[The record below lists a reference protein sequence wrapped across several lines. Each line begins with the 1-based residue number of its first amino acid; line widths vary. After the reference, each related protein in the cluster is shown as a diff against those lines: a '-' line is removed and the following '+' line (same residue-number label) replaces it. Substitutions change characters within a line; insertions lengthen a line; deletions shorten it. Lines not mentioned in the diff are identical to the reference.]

1 MKILH
6 CADVHI
12 GMEFTANRMR
22 SRQRKAEILNGF
34 LRVLSFC
41 KEKCV
46 DVLLIAGDL
55 FDNENIEPEVL
66 EQIRAGFADIEG
78 TDVYIAPGNHDALTP
93 SSPYRKVEW
102 PKNVMIFDGEGKII
116 EHEDKGYRIW
126 GCGFEHAFVS
136 NRLLSGIRL
145 KRDELIN
152 IGIIH
157 GQLVGKNGTAIY
169 NPITDADI
177 EKSNMDYLALGH
189 IHKQTD
195 ILKNGNTLYA
205 YSGTIE
211 GQGFDEDGIKGF
223 YYGELTREQLNE
235 GKHGLEYISFAA
247 RRYTLLEVNI
257 SEAESKSDI
266 MRLIMEAV
274 ETSDSEH
281 FEDDLYKIKL
291 TGDISQDMIINSE
304 DIKADL
310 ASKLY
315 FVKVKDKTELLID
328 YEELAK
334 ENSLKGM
341 FAATM
346 LNSIKECEEK
356 EDTDGVKKN
365 KKALE
370 LGIRAFMGE
379 VSVNE
384 D

>member
-1 MKILH
+1 MRILH

-12 GMEFTANRMR
+12 GMEFSANRMR

-34 LRVLSFC
+34 LRLLAFC
-41 KEKCV
+41 KENNV

-66 EQIRAGFADIEG
+66 EQLRAGFSDIAE
-78 TDVYIAPGNHDALTP
+78 TDVYIAPGNHDALTK
-93 SSPYRKVEW
+93 SSPYRRVEW
-102 PKNVMIFDGEGKII
+102 PDNVVIFDGEGSVI
-116 EHEDKGYRIW
+116 ERADKGYRIW
-126 GCGFEHAFVS
+126 GRGFEHTFVN
-136 NRLLSGIRL
+136 NRLLSGVRL
-145 KRDELIN
+145 KRDELVN
-152 IGIIH
+152 IGVLH
-157 GQLVGKNGTAIY
+157 GQLVGKSGTAIY
-169 NPITDADI
+169 NPITDGDI

-189 IHKQTD
+189 IHKQTEA
-195 ILKNGNTLYA
+195 LKKGNTFYA

-223 YYGELTREQLNE
+223 YYGEITRDQLNE
-235 GKHGLEYISFAA
+235 GWQGLEYISLAA
-247 RRYTLLEVNI
+247 RRYTILEVNI
-257 SEAESKSDI
+257 SQAESKSDI

-274 ETSDSEH
+274 EGSDSEH
-281 FEDDLYKIKL
+281 FEDDLYKIRL

-310 ASKLY
+310 AARLY
-315 FVKVKDKTELLID
+315 FVKVKDGTGLLIN

-341 FAATM
+341 FVASM
-346 LNSIKECEEK
+346 LNNIKECEAKGDESSIRK
-356 EDTDGVKKN
+356 YR
-365 KKALE
+365 KALE
-370 LGIRAFMGE
+370 LGIRAFAGE